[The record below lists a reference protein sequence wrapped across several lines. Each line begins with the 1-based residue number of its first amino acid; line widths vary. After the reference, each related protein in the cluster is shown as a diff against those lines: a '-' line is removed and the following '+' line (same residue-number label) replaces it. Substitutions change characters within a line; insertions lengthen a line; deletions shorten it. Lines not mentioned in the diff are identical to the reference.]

1 MTMKTKE
8 KQTEAEKTVAD
19 SKSMSKDEF
28 VKAIRKA
35 ENGSF
40 FSVEES
46 KEMLAQWREKK
57 R

>member
-1 MTMKTKE
+1 MKTNE
-8 KQTEAEKTVAD
+8 KHTEAEKTVAD
-19 SKSMSKDEF
+19 SKILSKDEF
-28 VKAIRKA
+28 VKAVRDA

-46 KEMLAQWREKK
+46 KEMLARWREKK

>member
-1 MTMKTKE
+1 MKTKE

-19 SKSMSKDEF
+19 SKLMSKDEF
-28 VKAIRKA
+28 VKAIRNA